1 MSPVT
6 DSTLR
11 AVLNY
16 RGDRHQKIQNS
27 FYLISDVQVKCFIR
41 VSERFDKTIASAW
54 KIAVS
59 IILCNGRPAF
69 EYILSVLSVEN
80 LALKGDM
87 GAGCWLSVRSSALPS
102 SGR

>member
-1 MSPVT
+1 MIRYVFSTGFKIKNNKTGTLIDKSVCLSQSPLVSPV
-6 DSTLR
+6 TLR

-59 IILCNGRPAF
+59 IILCNGRPA
-69 EYILSVLSVEN
+69 
-80 LALKGDM
+80 
-87 GAGCWLSVRSSALPS
+87 
-102 SGR
+102 